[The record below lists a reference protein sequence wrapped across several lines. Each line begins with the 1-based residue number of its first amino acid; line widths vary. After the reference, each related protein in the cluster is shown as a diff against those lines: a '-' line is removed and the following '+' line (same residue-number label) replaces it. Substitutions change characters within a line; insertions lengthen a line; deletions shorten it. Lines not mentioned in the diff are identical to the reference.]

1 MIDFIR
7 AVGVLGVMAVVFA
20 ESGLLIGFFLPG
32 DSLLFTTGLLAQ
44 QGVLGGISVHWLA
57 LLLFA
62 AAVLGDNVGY
72 TFGRRV
78 GRRLFK
84 RPDSLLF
91 SHENLTRAE
100 AFYQRYGAKTIMLA
114 RFIPVVRT
122 FAPILAGVGKMP
134 YGVFV
139 LFNVAG
145 ALLWA
150 VGLTYAGYYAGGWF
164 QSRGIGIDRY
174 LLPIVLLIV
183 ALSIAPPL
191 WHLLKDPSRRRQL
204 IRALLK
210 RR

>member
-1 MIDFIR
+1 
-7 AVGVLGVMAVVFA
+7 MAVVFA

>member
-7 AVGVLGVMAVVFA
+7 AVGVLGVMVVVFA